1 MLRHL
6 IRLCTVLLLALPA
19 WALADEYRVE
29 LVVFE
34 QSGAAG
40 NEVLTVDETTL
51 PVRETLGTLP
61 ASADDPA
68 SLQLGPIA
76 YTLDRR
82 GYPVLLHT
90 AWVEKVG
97 GRQNENWYR
106 VATGRLEG
114 VIRVRRGRFLHFDSD
129 LLLRTGQGQPIHAAS
144 SRRMRS
150 TEVHYIDHPRL
161 GIIVRID
168 PYTSPATKPTP

>member
-34 QSGAAG
+34 QSGASG
-40 NEVLTVDETTL
+40 SEVLRVDES
-51 PVRETLGTLP
+51 TLP
-61 ASADDPA
+61 ARETVGDLPLRAADPS

-97 GRQNENWYR
+97 GRQNDNWYR

-114 VIRVRRGRFLHFDSD
+114 VVRVRRGRFLHFDTD
-129 LLLRTGQGQPIHAAS
+129 LLLRTGESRPIHAAS

-150 TEVHYIDHPRL
+150 TELHYIDHPRL

-168 PYTSPATKPTP
+168 PYTSPEAKPAP